1 MPNSL
6 EKQLF
11 DSAKSYYLG
20 ATLLMKPPVSSELP
34 AHSSQ
39 PAVTCASVSLK
50 LYLKCLLAIESKDKE
65 DSLYSIADL
74 YRALSEATKKSVLG
88 KFDEFSNSE
97 LTSDELLKHLGAL
110 DNSLTKWRYIHVAD
124 AKNVNLE
131 DLEEM
136 ILAVKAVILM
146 KKTEWD

>member
-1 MPNSL
+1 MPTSQ
-6 EKQLF
+6 EKQWF

-20 ATLLMKPPVSSELP
+20 ATLLMKPPDSPELP
-34 AHSSQ
+34 AHLAQ
-39 PAVTCASVSLK
+39 PAVTCASLSLK
-50 LYLKCLLAIESKDKE
+50 LYLKCLLALESKDSE
-65 DSLYSIADL
+65 DSLYTIADL
-74 YRALSEATKKSVLG
+74 YRALGEATKKSVLG

-97 LTSDELLKHLGAL
+97 LTSDELLKHLDAL
-110 DNSLTKWRYIHVAD
+110 DASLTKWRYIHADD

-136 ILAVKAVILM
+136 ILAVKAAILI

>member
-1 MPNSL
+1 MPNSP
-6 EKQLF
+6 EKQWF

-20 ATLLMKPPVSSELP
+20 ATLLMKPPETSELP
-34 AHSSQ
+34 AHLAQ
-39 PAVTCASVSLK
+39 PAVTCASLSLK
-50 LYLKCLLAIESKDKE
+50 LYLKCLLSIESKDKD
-65 DSLYSIADL
+65 DSLYSIGDL
-74 YRALSEATKKSVLG
+74 YRALSGATKKAVLG

-97 LTSDELLKHLGAL
+97 LTSEELLKHLDAL
-110 DNSLTKWRYIHVAD
+110 DNSLIKWRYIHVDD

-136 ILAVKAVILM
+136 ILAVKAAILM

>member
-1 MPNSL
+1 MPNSP

-20 ATLLMKPPVSSELP
+20 ATLLMKPPESSELP
-34 AHSSQ
+34 AHLVQ
-39 PAVTCASVSLK
+39 PAVTCASLSLK
-50 LYLKCLLAIESKDKE
+50 LYIKCLLALESKDKE

-74 YRALSEATKKSVLG
+74 YRALSEATKKLVLI

-97 LTSDELLKHLGAL
+97 LTSDDLLKHLEAL
-110 DNSLTKWRYIHVAD
+110 DASLSKWRYIHVDD

-131 DLEEM
+131 DMEEM
-136 ILAVKAVILM
+136 ILAVKAAVLM
-146 KKTEWD
+146 KKTEWE